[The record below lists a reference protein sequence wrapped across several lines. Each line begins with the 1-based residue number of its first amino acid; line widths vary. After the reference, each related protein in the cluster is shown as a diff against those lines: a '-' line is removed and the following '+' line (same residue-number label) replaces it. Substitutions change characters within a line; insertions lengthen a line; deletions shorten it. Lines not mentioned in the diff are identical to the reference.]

1 MILHWPYTKLYFYTT
16 NQHEKLTMLQTLQD
30 TVFVC
35 ALVQFLHFLTPTS
48 FHFPCHS
55 SGVNKLASLFCLLL
69 YQKNVYLLPA
79 IPQLLWFEALS
90 FSSQCIA
97 FLFCF
102 LGMFCWLSDQQ
113 QLRYGTWL
121 ACLLALWISWK
132 VLCTPQSI
140 LCPCIFAA
148 LHLAAVGSFGPV
160 IAYRLLGATVCQYGY
175 TTWP

>member
-1 MILHWPYTKLYFYTT
+1 
-16 NQHEKLTMLQTLQD
+16 MLQTLQD

-148 LHLAAVGSFGPV
+148 HSCSREFWSSHCLQTARCNCLPIWLHNMTIMLLPSFGWQAV
-160 IAYRLLGATVCQYGY
+160 FKTNQ
-175 TTWP
+175 